1 MVLTHH
7 PLFITPLKT
16 VDFSGMPGAAI
27 ALAAEARIA
36 VVSVHTNLDRAAGG
50 LNDHL
55 ADRLGIQAVRVL
67 ETDGPDT
74 DSPGAMT
81 GLGRVGPLT
90 APVPLA
96 RLADQIRSRLGGH
109 PVRVVGDPGRTIREA
124 AVCSGS
130 GGSLIPAFLA
140 SGADVY
146 ITGDI
151 KYHEARLIESHGK
164 ALVDAGHF
172 ASEIIASDLLARR
185 LDQAVTRAG
194 FFLEIMTF
202 AGETD
207 PFFLA

>member
-1 MVLTHH
+1 
-7 PLFITPLKT
+7 
-16 VDFSGMPGAAI
+16 
-27 ALAAEARIA
+27 
-36 VVSVHTNLDRAAGG
+36 
-50 LNDHL
+50 
-55 ADRLGIQAVRVL
+55 
-67 ETDGPDT
+67 
-74 DSPGAMT
+74 
-81 GLGRVGPLT
+81 
-90 APVPLA
+90 
-96 RLADQIRSRLGGH
+96 
-109 PVRVVGDPGRTIREA
+109 
-124 AVCSGS
+124 VCSGS